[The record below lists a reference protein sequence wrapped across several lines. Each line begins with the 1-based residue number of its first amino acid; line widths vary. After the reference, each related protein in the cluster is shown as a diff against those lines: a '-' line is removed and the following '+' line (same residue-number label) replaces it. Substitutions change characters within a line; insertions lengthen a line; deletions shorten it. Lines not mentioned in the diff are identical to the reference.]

1 MSVLGRKQL
10 CVLGAVLGALSCGG
24 DGGGTTP
31 PGPPVDLLKAGDNQS
46 WYFNNPLPT
55 ALSVTAVDVDG
66 RPVPG
71 VAITW
76 AVATGDGTVTPTQ
89 STTNAS
95 GVATTTDSIGG
106 STIQTVSA
114 TLTGLVG
121 PVSFTAHAT
130 TPPTSAAVSVE
141 DNHFNPQNSVVQTGG
156 TVTWTWAGANPHTLT
171 FTFGPTPL
179 PANQSAQMS
188 GTASRTITAV
198 GTYNYT
204 CTIHGGMNGTLTVV
218 H

>member
-1 MSVLGRKQL
+1 MSVLGRKKL
-10 CVLGAVLGALSCGG
+10 CVLGAVPGVLSCGG
-24 DGGGTTP
+24 DGGTTP

-76 AVATGDGTVTPTQ
+76 AVVTGDGTVMPTQ

-114 TLTGLVG
+114 TFTGLAG

-188 GTASRTITAV
+188 GTASRTITAA

>member
-1 MSVLGRKQL
+1 MSVLGRKKL
-10 CVLGAVLGALSCGG
+10 CVLGAVLGVLSCGG
-24 DGGGTTP
+24 DGGTTP

-76 AVATGDGTVTPTQ
+76 AVATGGGTVTPTQ

-114 TLTGLVG
+114 TFTGLAG

-204 CTIHGGMNGTLTVV
+204 CIIHGGMNGTLTVV

>member
-1 MSVLGRKQL
+1 M
-10 CVLGAVLGALSCGG
+10 
-24 DGGGTTP
+24 
-31 PGPPVDLLKAGDNQS
+31 KAGDNQS

-114 TLTGLVG
+114 TFTGLAG

>member
-1 MSVLGRKQL
+1 MAVVRWTWLHTLGVGL
-10 CVLGAVLGALSCGG
+10 LALACGG
-24 DGGGTTP
+24 GGGGGTTP
-31 PGPPVDLLKAGDNQS
+31 PGPPADLVKSAGDGQN

-66 RPVPG
+66 RAVPS
-71 VAITW
+71 VVITW
-76 AVATGDGTVTPTQ
+76 AVATGGGTVTPTQ

-114 TLTGLVG
+114 TFTGLAG

-156 TVTWTWAGANPHTLT
+156 SVTWNWTGVAVHNLT

-179 PANQSAQMS
+179 PANRADGGNGTTAQ
-188 GTASRTITAV
+188 RTITAV

-204 CTIHGGMNGTLTVV
+204 CTNHAGMNG
-218 H
+218 

>member
-10 CVLGAVLGALSCGG
+10 CVLGAVLGARSCGG
-24 DGGGTTP
+24 DGGTTP

-46 WYFNNPLPT
+46 WYFNNPVPT
-55 ALSVTAVDVDG
+55 AWSVTAVDVDG

-114 TLTGLVG
+114 TFTGLAG
-121 PVSFTAHAT
+121 PVSFPAHAT
-130 TPPTSAAVSVE
+130 TPPTSAAASVG
-141 DNHFNPQNSVVQTGG
+141 DNHFKPQNSVVQTGG
-156 TVTWTWAGANPHTLT
+156 TSTWDWGGADPHTPTLP
-171 FTFGPTPL
+171 FCPTPL
-179 PANQSAQMS
+179 
-188 GTASRTITAV
+188 T
-198 GTYNYT
+198 
-204 CTIHGGMNGTLTVV
+204 
-218 H
+218 